1 MVRRAPGTGHGYI
14 DTLCKSHYVRI
25 TTLSNSSSNAGELC
39 TVARTP
45 CTSVSL
51 GWRLDAPTVWRS
63 ITSARNGT
71 ARGLSTSSWTWRK
84 ARPGGGKCCDC
95 WVLGR
100 GHQLGAGLRDS
111 RRNEAQLMQARSD
124 LHPAVA
130 HWFAENQQGFQIQ
143 LRS

>member
-71 ARGLSTSSWTWRK
+71 GAEVEHWLLAPARGL
-84 ARPGGGKCCDC
+84 AD
-95 WVLGR
+95 R
-100 GHQLGAGLRDS
+100 GAS
-111 RRNEAQLMQARSD
+111 VV
-124 LHPAVA
+124 AVGSL
-130 HWFAENQQGFQIQ
+130 AEV
-143 LRS
+143 